1 MVPTT
6 LIVSG
11 YLHIPFN
18 KLLVQ
23 HVKHITYVN
32 FDFGK
37 KENAYKRS
45 DWLFQGYILEEAEY
59 SADFMLF
66 LPKWCPP

>member
-18 KLLVQ
+18 KRLVQ

-37 KENAYKRS
+37 KEKA
-45 DWLFQGYILEEAEY
+45 
-59 SADFMLF
+59 
-66 LPKWCPP
+66 